1 MTRPAGRVPVHFPA
15 IVKPRAAYIIARD
28 YGSDLEKRGHAF
40 IAAGH
45 VDVGQELL
53 DALAYMAHVGSAWM
67 AAHRAATSEAG
78 SAEVPTGPSRAE
90 SEPHDGVAAVSGL
103 TTGEVA
109 KVLKVSDRQV
119 RNMVG
124 EQLLATKV
132 GGRWLVD
139 EVSVA
144 KHLET
149 RRSAG

>member
-1 MTRPAGRVPVHFPA
+1 
-15 IVKPRAAYIIARD
+15 
-28 YGSDLEKRGHAF
+28 
-40 IAAGH
+40 
-45 VDVGQELL
+45 
-53 DALAYMAHVGSAWM
+53 MAHVGSAVL
-67 AAHRAATSEAG
+67 AAHRAAISEAG
-78 SAEVPTGPSRAE
+78 SAEVPTGPSGAE

-124 EQLLATKV
+124 ELATKV